1 MPPKTGDRGFVM
13 STALD
18 ATRVSQS
25 AQRTEGR
32 KTLTVEEF
40 AKLAGIHR
48 GGAYEGVRRGII
60 PHVRIGR
67 RILIPTD
74 ALDRMLGR
82 ADEAG

>member
-1 MPPKTGDRGFVM
+1 MPPRTEDRGFVM

-18 ATRVSQS
+18 TTRVSQT
-25 AQRTEGR
+25 AQQTESRT
-32 KTLTVEEF
+32 TLTVEEF

-48 GGAYEGVRRGII
+48 GGAYEGVRRGTI

-74 ALDRMLGR
+74 ALDRMLVRTG
-82 ADEAG
+82 EAA